1 MLEDNNPATR
11 APGESEEQGRQKIQR
26 TGLSRDVSMSD
37 DNVEC
42 EVLQT
47 RGGGGGGGGR
57 GEPSGAVWGLSEEN
71 GAGARE
77 SMPTFAAAAAAA
89 AAGNAHEEGGVGADS
104 KVGSGSSREGKGAA
118 VEVSH
123 HQSTRVPPS
132 SGAGTRKFPMLGMRP
147 TLKRTDSVR
156 FSALLAGQNWAASL
170 GLEKLLANSLPD
182 CLGTDSRSF
191 MNQVLLLTIG
201 CLPQLSAHATFPS
214 PIARLLGT
222 LLPPS
227 GLCAACFLSCPRST

>member
-1 MLEDNNPATR
+1 MLDNDPTR
-11 APGESEEQGRQKIQR
+11 APGVSEEQGRQKIQR

-37 DNVEC
+37 DGVE
-42 EVLQT
+42 QAW
-47 RGGGGGGGGR
+47 
-57 GEPSGAVWGLSEEN
+57 GAPPGAAGGLSEES
-71 GAGARE
+71 GGGARV
-77 SMPTFAAAAAAA
+77 SMPTLAAAAAC
-89 AAGNAHEEGGVGADS
+89 NVHKDGGVGADA
-104 KVGSGSSREGKGAA
+104 KIGSGSSSKAHLPLPLLDADAPA
-118 VEVSH
+118 VEMSAH
-123 HQSTRVPPS
+123 PSTKVPAS

-201 CLPQLSAHATFPS
+201 CLPQLLAHDTFPS
-214 PIARLLGT
+214 PLARLLGT

-227 GLCAACFLSCPRST
+227 GCVQIAFPAAIVALDA

>member
-1 MLEDNNPATR
+1 MLDNDPTR

-37 DNVEC
+37 DGVEC
-42 EVLQT
+42 VEQT
-47 RGGGGGGGGR
+47 GGA
-57 GEPSGAVWGLSEEN
+57 PGAAGGLSEES
-71 GAGARE
+71 GGGARV
-77 SMPTFAAAAAAA
+77 SMPTLAAAAAAA
-89 AAGNAHEEGGVGADS
+89 AACNVHEDGGVGADA
-104 KVGSGSSREGKGAA
+104 KIGSGSSSKAHLPLPLLDAPA
-118 VEVSH
+118 VEMSAH
-123 HQSTRVPPS
+123 PSTKVPAS
-132 SGAGTRKFPMLGMRP
+132 GGAGTRKFPMLGMRP

-201 CLPQLSAHATFPS
+201 CLPQLLAHATFPS
-214 PIARLLGT
+214 PLARLLGT

-227 GLCAACFLSCPRST
+227 GCVQIAFLAAIVALD